1 MKILQRMLV
10 KYARVV
16 EFYTE
21 AKNKEQVD
29 LAKKEFQEILRI
41 KHEVDMLFAVIIEE
55 KEG

>member
-1 MKILQRMLV
+1 MLV